1 MSYDVFVWHRH
12 DNNGNLTSN
21 RKKKGN
27 LESNIHINI
36 EIKVEVELLFKLSTP
51 FKNKIKHEIEL
62 RAKRTYINAQPKLH
76 QMTIFAYD
84 VALIGYFIFN
94 QRYNYM

>member
-36 EIKVEVELLFKLSTP
+36 EIKVEVELLFKSSTP
-51 FKNKIKHEIEL
+51 FKNKIKH
-62 RAKRTYINAQPKLH
+62 
-76 QMTIFAYD
+76 
-84 VALIGYFIFN
+84 
-94 QRYNYM
+94 